1 MDDQHQEYKVNNSI
15 FLVELD
21 KIKPNPLQPR
31 AEFDEQKLKELSE
44 SIRQYGILQ
53 PLVVV
58 RQEREVP
65 TGTLVEYEL
74 VAGERRLRA
83 SKLAG
88 LTQVPVIIR
97 RESSD
102 RIKLELALLE
112 NVQREDLNPIERAI
126 AFKQLSETFGLK
138 QREIGEKMGK
148 SREFVA
154 NSLRILSLP
163 EEMQKALVEG
173 GISEGHTRPL
183 LMLADRPEAQTI
195 LFKDIIY
202 KKLSVRDAEK
212 ISRRIAHD
220 RARKHDDLPDA
231 STRNIEE
238 NLART
243 LGTRVTIERKG
254 LGGVITI
261 SFFSDE
267 ELRDLLDKVAHP
279 EDAAA
284 SAAMKLEAEEHFA
297 ANVQPTTDDQQLT
310 TSVAREMY
318 QSFVPTELKT
328 PEIAAAPEEEM
339 LPPADVHEIA
349 PMAAIP
355 QSFDNNEPPVAHT
368 ASVATLDEIMQ
379 NLDDAFGNKSA
390 DADNADREI
399 EKEAIDKFVI

>member
-1 MDDQHQEYKVNNSI
+1 MHDQHQEYKVNNSI

-21 KIKPNPLQPR
+21 KINPNPLQPR
-31 AEFDEQKLKELSE
+31 REFDDQKLKELAE

-58 RQEREVP
+58 RKEREVP

-126 AFKQLSETFGLK
+126 AFRQLTNDFGLK
-138 QREIGEKMGK
+138 QREVGEKMGK

-173 GISEGHTRPL
+173 AISEGHTRPL
-183 LMLADRPEAQTI
+183 LMLTDRPEAQQI

-220 RARKHDDLPDA
+220 RARKHDDMPDA
-231 STRNIEE
+231 ATRGIEE

-254 LGGVITI
+254 LGGVISI

-267 ELRDLLDKVAHP
+267 ELSEFLDKMSAARAANLPIPAIDEKKSDTPMETVNDFDVVMP
-279 EDAAA
+279 EDDVMPMAQESPAEHGE
-284 SAAMKLEAEEHFA
+284 MITHTVEAGIDLG
-297 ANVQPTTDDQQLT
+297 QI
-310 TSVAREMY
+310 
-318 QSFVPTELKT
+318 LKT
-328 PEIAAAPEEEM
+328 LDSPTSEETEISVM
-339 LPPADVHEIA
+339 N
-349 PMAAIP
+349 
-355 QSFDNNEPPVAHT
+355 NNEAIAEAAVA
-368 ASVATLDEIMQ
+368 VAKAE
-379 NLDDAFGNKSA
+379 DD
-390 DADNADREI
+390 DITRE
-399 EKEAIDKFVI
+399 ALDKFVV